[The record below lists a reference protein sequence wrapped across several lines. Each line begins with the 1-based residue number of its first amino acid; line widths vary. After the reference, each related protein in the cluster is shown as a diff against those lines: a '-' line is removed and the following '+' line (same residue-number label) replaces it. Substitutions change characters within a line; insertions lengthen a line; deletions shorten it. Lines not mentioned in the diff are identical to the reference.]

1 MIMLTDAPLLFTPG
15 QVNCLLWLTFCSNFR
30 VLSFLEHLLTLNILV
45 DVFSWHWQ
53 RCTSQITCMEFLILR
68 GHCPYAH
75 YLSLSLSLSTFSLFL
90 LSLFLLSGTLLSH
103 YIFLMFFLFV
113 SLFLPSAPSLSCSL
127 SCMSSLSL
135 CFFIPFLST
144 PRLFNLSLL
153 LSSSSTEGVVE
164 EN

>member
-75 YLSLSLSLSTFSLFL
+75 YLSLSLSLFTFLTFSLSSL
-90 LSLFLLSGTLLSH
+90 WHPPLSLHLSH
-103 YIFLMFFLFV
+103 V
-113 SLFLPSAPSLSCSL
+113 
-127 SCMSSLSL
+127 LSL
-135 CFFIPFLST
+135 CFSFSSFCS
-144 PRLFNLSLL
+144 FSLL
-153 LSSSSTEGVVE
+153 LTLLYVISLSVFFHSLSFHSSPLQLVSFTLLFFY
-164 EN
+164 